1 MNDLRFAFRQLIK
14 SPGFTLLAVASFA
27 LGIGLVATQFSLID
41 AVLLRG
47 LPVPEVGSLYHI
59 AWQVPKAGNA
69 NRWETPPYRDY
80 LQLRERQTTFESI
93 AATQWLGLNLSGP
106 NLVPSRQTGCLASA
120 NLLDLVR
127 VRPLLGRWFTA
138 AEDRPGQPLFIVL
151 SHAVWQEQFG
161 GAATVLGSKVSINGE
176 PGTIIGVMPP
186 KFAFPGYAALWT
198 NLRAAP
204 SDPRERLVERVE
216 MFGRLKPGVT
226 EQQAR
231 AELDTIFARFAQL
244 WPETNN
250 GYDHANLQ
258 TVTAAYSSG
267 DGARPLLFLMLAMT
281 AFILLLA
288 CVNVA
293 TMLLGRASRR
303 TRELAVRAAVGAN
316 RTRLLRQLLLESLLL
331 AVLGCAG
338 GLLVAQGGVDFLQ
351 DYLVNTKTVPD
362 WMDFRLDGRVV
373 TVAAA
378 STLLA
383 GVLAGIVPAWQSSRI
398 DVNTALKDEA
408 RAAAGMGVG
417 TLARWLVSAQIAFST
432 ILLVAAGVMSLT
444 VYLTRQ
450 ANYRYDPDKLLT
462 GRIELQEGTQPTAA
476 DRARFYQR
484 LLERLKNE
492 PGVEAVAVTS
502 RDFIANGV
510 PTQVEPEGSTYA
522 HPNDRPLAWL
532 DVVSQDYFKLAG
544 VGAVSGRL
552 FDSREQGL
560 VDERSALVNESFARK
575 YWPGKDPLGRR
586 FRTNQTQE
594 KWVTVVGVVPDLHM
608 QGIFAAPGQNEAG
621 FYLAQDQ
628 MGWGWLDLFVRTK
641 SDPLQL
647 VEPVRKAIAS
657 IDPNQ
662 PIDSVGTLT
671 SQTARAMR
679 GFNIIGILA
688 VTFAAIALF
697 LGAIGVYGVTTQ
709 AVNRRRREFGVRM
722 ALGSTM
728 NQLLRL
734 VLRQGGTQ
742 IVLGLAG
749 GLVGGYLITRPLE
762 QMFGSAMANNPMI
775 YLIVTLIICAVG
787 LAALW
792 FPARRAARVD
802 PMEALRAE

>member
-1 MNDLRFAFRQLIK
+1 MNDLRFAFRQLLK

-120 NLLDLVR
+120 NLLDVAR
-127 VRPLLGRWFTA
+127 ARPLLGRWFTA
-138 AEDRPGQPLFIVL
+138 AEDHPGQPLFIIL

-161 GAATVLGSKVSINGE
+161 GAASVLGSKVNINGE

-186 KFAFPGYAALWT
+186 KFSFPGYAALWT

-226 EQQAR
+226 VQQAR

-258 TVTAAYSSG
+258 TVTEAYNDSG
-267 DGARPLLFLMLAMT
+267 TRSMLFLMLAMT
-281 AFILLLA
+281 VFILVLA

-303 TRELAVRAAVGAN
+303 TRELAVRAAIGAN
-316 RTRLLRQLLLESLLL
+316 RARLLRQLLLESLLL
-331 AVLGCAG
+331 AALGCAG
-338 GLLVAQGGVDFLQ
+338 GLLVARGGVDFLQ

-362 WMDFRLDGRVV
+362 WMDFRLDERVV
-373 TVAAA
+373 AVAAV

-432 ILLVAAGVMSLT
+432 MLLVAAGVMSLT

-462 GRIELQEGTQPTAA
+462 GRIELQEGTQPTPEA
-476 DRARFYQR
+476 RARFYQR
-484 LLERLKNE
+484 LIERLQAE
-492 PGVEAVAVTS
+492 PGVDAVAVTS

-522 HPNDRPLAWL
+522 HPNDRPVAWL
-532 DVVSQDYFKLAG
+532 DVVSNDYFKLAG

-552 FDSREQGL
+552 FDNRERGL

-575 YWPGKDPLGRR
+575 FWPGKDPLGRR
-586 FRTNQTQE
+586 FRSNQTQE

-608 QGIFAAPGQNEAG
+608 QGIFAEPGQNEAG

-647 VEPVRKAIAS
+647 VAPVRKAIAS

-662 PIDSVGTLT
+662 PIDAVGTLT

-679 GFNIIGILA
+679 GFNIVGILA

-709 AVNRRRREFGVRM
+709 AVNRRTREFGIRM

-742 IVLGLAG
+742 IVLGLVV
-749 GLVGGYLITRPLE
+749 GLVGGFLLTRPLE
-762 QMFGSAMANNPMI
+762 QIFGSGMANNPVI
-775 YLIVTLIICAVG
+775 YVIVTFLICAVG

-792 FPARRAARVD
+792 LPARRAARVD